1 MSFTAA
7 RGIEVFLDTQAA
19 EVARVQEH
27 AAKVTRSASL
37 ARSPGLEPEV
47 AEMMIDAVA
56 FRVQA
61 LYTGIEAV
69 LKDVAGEID
78 GFQPSGES
86 WHARLADQLATAA
99 GGRPALL
106 TETTARM
113 LRELRG
119 FRHRLRHDSR
129 WRSRPN
135 ALPNWQRSPPRP
147 AHPSLP
153 IGPSSLYGRGQR
165 RKSRQSETPRRRSA
179 LPDPRLRTRA

>member
-1 MSFTAA
+1 MSFIAR

-19 EVARVQEH
+19 EVARLQEQ
-27 AAKVTRSASL
+27 AAKVTRSAIL

-47 AEMMIDAVA
+47 AEMLIDAVA

-61 LYTGIEAV
+61 LYTGIESV

-86 WHARLADQLATAA
+86 WHARLADQMATEA

-106 TETTARM
+106 SGPTAQL

-119 FRHRLRHDSR
+119 FRHRLRHDYALAHKADRVAELATIAAAACAAFATDWAEFDR
-129 WRSRPN
+129 W
-135 ALPNWQRSPPRP
+135 A
-147 AHPSLP
+147 
-153 IGPSSLYGRGQR
+153 
-165 RKSRQSETPRRRSA
+165 RSA
-179 LPDPRLRTRA
+179 QEGTPMPDREGAAGGD

>member
-1 MSFTAA
+1 
-7 RGIEVFLDTQAA
+7 
-19 EVARVQEH
+19 
-27 AAKVTRSASL
+27 
-37 ARSPGLEPEV
+37 
-47 AEMMIDAVA
+47 MMIDAVA

-119 FRHRLRHDSR
+119 FRHRLRHDYALALKAERVAELATIGAAACASFASDWAEFSR
-129 WRSRPN
+129 WAR
-135 ALPNWQRSPPRP
+135 AAQEEPPERNP
-147 AHPSLP
+147 EAPF
-153 IGPSSLYGRGQR
+153 
-165 RKSRQSETPRRRSA
+165 A